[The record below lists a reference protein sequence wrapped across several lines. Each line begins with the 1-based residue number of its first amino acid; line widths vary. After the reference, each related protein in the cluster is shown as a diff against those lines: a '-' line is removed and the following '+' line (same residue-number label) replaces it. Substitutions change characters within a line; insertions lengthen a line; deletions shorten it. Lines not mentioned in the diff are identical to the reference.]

1 MSTPQLRK
9 KVRFSFEGKNLSLT
23 ELRGSVL
30 DGKSFYSVEPHVGGI
45 HNTKLII
52 NLTETDLPEYLEGVS
67 EPTKRVVFYNRLDLE
82 DIVPK
87 DMEIS
92 LRDIGTTIR
101 ELNRLGYDFTED
113 DLEFRHGFLAAKATS
128 LGYYGELRDHSY
140 LRDWILLIENSNL
153 RILTEGNRTILIE
166 ER

>member
-1 MSTPQLRK
+1 MSAPQLRK

-30 DGKSFYSVEPHVGGI
+30 DGKSFYSIEPHEGGI

-52 NLTETDLPEYLEGVS
+52 TLIEPEVPGYLDATR
-67 EPTKRVVFYNRLDLE
+67 EPRKRVIFYNRLNLE

-87 DMEIS
+87 EFEIS
-92 LRDIGTTIR
+92 LRDVETTIR
-101 ELNRLGYDFTED
+101 ELNRLGFDFTTD
-113 DLEFRHGFLAAKATS
+113 DLEFRHGFLAAKSTS
-128 LGYYGELRDHSY
+128 LGFYGELRNHRY
-140 LRDWILLIENSNL
+140 LRDWLLLIENSNF
-153 RILTEGNRTILIE
+153 RILTEANRTILIE